1 MSLPPSSEYMWWVEG
16 LCSGGGS
23 GPCWFSSRYLCQLI
37 SIWMAGRPLHASS
50 MGERRCCLNT
60 SVRSSWFRLAVLVSE
75 SFRGPFGP
83 TVSGFGPTDSRC
95 VLVGWVFSVG
105 VGGEQVT
112 NRSRRSCEGRKELNP
127 ERCSHSQTSSC
138 YLVSP
143 APVTVPG
150 AAITRWES
158 VRCVSVCV
166 CVRVC
171 VCVDIQLV
179 PPASLWM

>member
-60 SVRSSWFRLAVLVSE
+60 SVRSSWFRLAVLISE
-75 SFRGPFGP
+75 SFRGLRGFGP

-95 VLVGWVFSVG
+95 VLVGWLSVFCQSRRRTGDKQVVSLLWGQEGVKPWALQPLPNLQLLPGFPSTSDGTGSCDHPLG
-105 VGGEQVT
+105 VGE
-112 NRSRRSCEGRKELNP
+112 
-127 ERCSHSQTSSC
+127 
-138 YLVSP
+138 
-143 APVTVPG
+143 
-150 AAITRWES
+150 
-158 VRCVSVCV
+158 VC
-166 CVRVC
+166 
-171 VCVDIQLV
+171 
-179 PPASLWM
+179 